1 MARLPQPLTVTG
13 ERADKAERAGSA
25 MPKAAP
31 PLKSMTWPT
40 VLVGLIIV
48 AVFFVGLGGWAA
60 TAPIAAA
67 ALASGVVSPDGS
79 RRTVQHLEGGIIA
92 EMLVE
97 DGSAVEAGD
106 PLVVIDAVQS
116 QAAFDMLMSELHTL
130 TAVQTRVMA
139 EIAGDEAL
147 DFPPP
152 LRAAAEDPSVADI
165 MQVQRDLFAS
175 RTQTMEGRLA
185 ILGQRVGQLRAEISG
200 LENHIT
206 SQDRQL
212 ALIAQEIVGVQ
223 RLVDQGLERLP
234 RLLGL
239 QRAEAEI
246 QGEMARN
253 TASIARAEQ
262 SIGETELQMMTIET
276 QRLDELNEQLTE
288 IRSQL
293 IELRERILASEDIL
307 RRTVVTAPVSGIVVN
322 MRFHTVSGVIG
333 SGEPILDIVPRDDDM
348 LIDARVSPVDID
360 VVHQGLTAQVVLSAY
375 KQRNLPRID
384 GTVRTVS
391 ADSLVDE
398 MTGQPYFLARVEV
411 PQESLEGLDED
422 IRLAPGM
429 PAEVMIMTGERTAL
443 NYILEPFVDTLR
455 RSLREN

>member
-1 MARLPQPLTVTG
+1 MARLPQALTLAG
-13 ERADKAERAGSA
+13 ERPDKVERAGTD

-31 PLKSMTWPT
+31 PLRSMTWPT
-40 VLVGLIIV
+40 VLVGLVIIG
-48 AVFFVGLGGWAA
+48 VFFFGLGGWAA
-60 TAPIAAA
+60 MAPLASA
-67 ALASGVVSPDGS
+67 ALAPGVVSPDGS

-92 EMLVE
+92 ELLVDDTSE
-97 DGSAVEAGD
+97 VEAGD
-106 PLVVIDAVQS
+106 PMIVLAEVQS
-116 QAAFDMLMSELHTL
+116 RASFDMLMDETHTL
-130 TAVQTRVMA
+130 MAIHARLLA
-139 EIAGDEAL
+139 EITGAQDL
-147 DFPPP
+147 NFPEP

-165 MQVQRDLFAS
+165 MQAQSDLFSS
-175 RTQTMEGRLA
+175 RTRTQEGRQA
-185 ILGQRVGQLRAEISG
+185 ILRQRIGQLRAEITG
-200 LENHIT
+200 LDNHIV
-206 SQDRQL
+206 SQERQL
-212 ALIAQEIVGVQ
+212 ALIDQEIVGVQ

-234 RLLGL
+234 RLLAL

-253 TASIARAEQ
+253 VASIARSEQ
-262 SIGETELQMMTIET
+262 SIGETELQMMTVET
-276 QRLDELNEQLTE
+276 QRLDELNERLTE
-288 IRSQL
+288 VRSQL
-293 IELRERILASEDIL
+293 AELEERRLASEDVL
-307 RRTVVTAPVSGIVVN
+307 SRTVITAPVSGTVVN
-322 MRFHTVSGVIG
+322 MNFHTVGGVIG
-333 SGEPILDIVPRDDDM
+333 PGEPILDIVPRDEDM

-360 VVHQGLTAQVVLSAY
+360 VVHEGLEAQVVLSAY

-443 NYILEPFVDTLR
+443 NYIIEPFVDTLR